1 MAIDFNGKWNNQLD
15 SELEL
20 RAANGVIEGRFE
32 SGVGDEG
39 QKLYVDIKGQFLDDV
54 ITFSA
59 VYPRYGTVITWA
71 GQVIT
76 NKKSGVDEIRTQW
89 LHVTNVQDK
98 QEQDWM
104 WFTNRIGADVFTR
117 AA

>member
-1 MAIDFNGKWNNQLD
+1 MAIDFNGRWKNQLG
-15 SELEL
+15 SLLEL
-20 RAANGVIEGRFE
+20 RAANGVVEGRFE

-39 QKLYVDIKGQFLDDV
+39 QTLYVDIKGQFLDDV

-71 GQVIT
+71 GQVI
-76 NKKSGVDEIRTQW
+76 NKSGVDEIRTQW
-89 LHVTNVQDK
+89 LHVTNVQDN

-117 AA
+117 VA